1 VEWFVFS
8 LVTLACKPRFA
19 RALDQSAS
27 SVMVNFVRQNGC
39 VMANFVRK
47 NGCVMKIE
55 VELNSFMIGE
65 IKNVREGILR
75 TQQNCCA
82 QQP

>member
-1 VEWFVFS
+1 
-8 LVTLACKPRFA
+8 
-19 RALDQSAS
+19 
-27 SVMVNFVRQNGC
+27 MVNFVRQNGC